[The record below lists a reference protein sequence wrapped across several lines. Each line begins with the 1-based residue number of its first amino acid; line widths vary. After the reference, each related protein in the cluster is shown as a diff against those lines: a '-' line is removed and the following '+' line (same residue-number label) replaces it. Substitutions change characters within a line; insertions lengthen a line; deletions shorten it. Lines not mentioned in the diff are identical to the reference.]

1 MRNQSHME
9 QVERWAHFVRE
20 NPTQWKKSH
29 TEFINALF
37 QKNEEV
43 TKRILQQPNGK
54 EKLIELYNIKNVD
67 GFDWLKEK

>member
-1 MRNQSHME
+1 MRDKSHMQ

-20 NPTQWKKSH
+20 NPAKWKKAH

-43 TKRILQQPNGK
+43 IQRLLKQPGGK
-54 EKLIELYNIKNVD
+54 EKLKELYNKN
-67 GFDWLKEK
+67 FSTRL